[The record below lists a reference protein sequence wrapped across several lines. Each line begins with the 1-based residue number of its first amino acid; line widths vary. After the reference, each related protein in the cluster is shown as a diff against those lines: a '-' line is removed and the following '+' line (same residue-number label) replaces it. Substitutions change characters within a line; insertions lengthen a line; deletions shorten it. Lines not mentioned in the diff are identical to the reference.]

1 MMEKAVI
8 LSTGDELITGR
19 VVDTNSA
26 YIADK
31 LYGLGLEVA
40 AVLKVGDSRERLL
53 WALRNGLEMGDL
65 VIGTGGLGP
74 TTDDLTTEI
83 VGEFFGRE
91 LRLDEG
97 VAESLRRRFA
107 SRGLEMTPNNLKQ
120 ALFPQGADI
129 VPNPVGSA
137 PGFRVAAREGKY
149 LIWLSGVPREME
161 AMLKESVLPWVAEQ
175 RKGAGE
181 ILGRT
186 FKI

>member
-65 VIGTGGLGP
+65 IIGTGGLGP
-74 TTDDLTTEI
+74 TTDDLTTEV
-83 VGEFFGRE
+83 VGAFFGRE

-107 SRGLEMTPNNLKQ
+107 SRGMEMTPNNLKQ

-137 PGFRVAAREGKY
+137 PGFR
-149 LIWLSGVPREME
+149 
-161 AMLKESVLPWVAEQ
+161 
-175 RKGAGE
+175 
-181 ILGRT
+181 
-186 FKI
+186 

>member
-74 TTDDLTTEI
+74 TTDDLTTEV
-83 VGEFFGRE
+83 VGEFFGSSKG
-91 LRLDEG
+91 LGYMIASAATNYKVDVVFVG
-97 VAESLRRRFA
+97 VAIFMGLSLILTLSVKKLES
-107 SRGLEMTPNNLKQ
+107 NLTRWRPEQ
-120 ALFPQGADI
+120 A
-129 VPNPVGSA
+129 
-137 PGFRVAAREGKY
+137 K
-149 LIWLSGVPREME
+149 
-161 AMLKESVLPWVAEQ
+161 
-175 RKGAGE
+175 
-181 ILGRT
+181 T
-186 FKI
+186 F